1 MTDANDVVIIGGGA
15 AGCAVAYYLGLAG
28 IRSTIIEGDAVA
40 SQASGYA
47 AGLLGPLQGSGIPGP
62 LAALAMESFKMH
74 RSLAEELL
82 VETGIDYESRTV
94 TQVKMAMDESEIPD
108 LEDTYKVFAGAPGF
122 EAQRLDSG
130 ELHSL
135 EPRLGPSVISGVYTK
150 GNAGLD
156 SYKYTL
162 ALAAG
167 AEKLGATVRSGIVRD
182 LERSGGRVT
191 KVLLEE
197 GEISCGTVVLAMG
210 PWSRMAE
217 PWLEAYIPVDPLKG
231 EILRVEPSG
240 PPLAHD
246 FSGGGSSLYPKP
258 GGLVW
263 CGTTEEWRGFDRQ
276 PLDSTRQ
283 TLMERAVRLMPDL
296 AQARLTLHTACL
308 RPVTPDWL
316 PIIGKL
322 PAYDNVVLATGAG
335 KKGILLSP
343 GFGKAVADLI
353 SSGET
358 QMPVSDF
365 KPGRFSQP
373 AADASR

>member
-1 MTDANDVVIIGGGA
+1 MTNANDVVIIGGGA
-15 AGCAVAYYLGLAG
+15 AGCASAYYLGLAG
-28 IRSTIIEGDAVA
+28 IGSTIIEADAVA

-47 AGLLGPLQGSGIPGP
+47 AGGLNPLQGSGIPGP
-62 LAALAMESFKMH
+62 LGPLAMESFQMH
-74 RSLAEELL
+74 RSLAEELPG
-82 VETGIDYESRTV
+82 ETGIDYESRIV
-94 TQVKMAMDESEIPD
+94 TQVKLAVDESEIPD
-108 LEDTYKVFAGAPGF
+108 LEETLNIFAAAPGF
-122 EAQRLDSG
+122 QAERMDSAQLRSM
-130 ELHSL
+130 

-156 SYKYTL
+156 SHKYTT

-167 AEKLGATVRSGIVRD
+167 AEKLGATVRSGIVRG

-191 KVLLEE
+191 KVLLKD
-197 GEISCGTVVLAMG
+197 GEISCGAVVLAMG
-210 PWSRMAE
+210 PWSRTAE
-217 PWLEAYIPVDPLKG
+217 PWLDAYIPVDPLKG

-246 FSGGGSSLYPKP
+246 YSGGGGSLYPKP
-258 GGLVW
+258 DGLVW

-276 PLDSTRQ
+276 PLDSTRE
-283 TLMERAVRLMPDL
+283 TLMQRAVRLMPDL
-296 AQARLTLHTACL
+296 AQARVALHTACL

-316 PIIGKL
+316 PIIGR
-322 PAYDNVVLATGAG
+322 PPGYENVVLATGAG

-353 SSGET
+353 SDGET

-365 KPGRFSQP
+365 GPDRFRQP
-373 AADASR
+373 DQN

>member
-1 MTDANDVVIIGGGA
+1 MTDADDVVIIGGGA
-15 AGCAVAYYLGLAG
+15 AGCAAAYYLGLAG

-47 AGLLGPLQGSGIPGP
+47 AGLLNPLQGSGIPGP
-62 LAALAMESFKMH
+62 LGPLAMESFQMH
-74 RSLAEELL
+74 RIL
-82 VETGIDYESRTV
+82 VEDLQETTGIDYESRVV
-94 TQVKMAMDESEIPD
+94 TQVKLAMDESEIPA
-108 LEDTYKVFAGAPGF
+108 LEETFAVHSRAPGF
-122 EAQRLDSG
+122 EARRLDSVD
-130 ELHSL
+130 LRSL

-150 GNAGLD
+150 GNVGLD

-167 AEKLGATVRSGIVRD
+167 AEKLGATVRSGIVRG

-191 KVLLEE
+191 KVLLED
-197 GEISCGTVVLAMG
+197 GEISCGTLVLAMG

-217 PWLEAYIPVDPLKG
+217 PWLDAYIPVDPLKG

-258 GGLVW
+258 DGLVW
-263 CGTTEEWRGFDRQ
+263 CGTTEDWRGFDRQ

-283 TLMERAVRLMPDL
+283 TLMDRAVRLMPEL

-316 PIIGKL
+316 PIIGK
-322 PAYDNVVLATGAG
+322 PPGYDNVVLATGAG

-343 GFGKAVADLI
+343 GFGKAVADII
-353 SSGET
+353 SSGAT
-358 QMPVSDF
+358 QMPVADF
-365 KPGRFSQP
+365 EPGRFRQP
-373 AADASR
+373 AAKASR

>member
-15 AGCAVAYYLGLAG
+15 AGCAAAYYLGLAG
-28 IRSTIIEGDAVA
+28 ICSTIIEGDAVA

-47 AGLLGPLQGSGIPGP
+47 AGLLNPLQGSDIPGLLGP
-62 LAALAMESFKMH
+62 LAMESFKMH
-74 RSLAEELL
+74 HSLAEELPAA
-82 VETGIDYESRTV
+82 TGIDYESRIV

-108 LEDTYKVFAGAPGF
+108 LEATFRIFDGVPGF
-122 EAQRLDSG
+122 EAQRLDSA

-135 EPRLGPSVISGVYTK
+135 EPRLGPWVISGVYTK
-150 GNAGLD
+150 GNVGLD

-167 AEKLGATVRSGIVRD
+167 AEKLGATVRPGIVRG

-191 KVLLEE
+191 KVLLED
-197 GEISCGTVVLAMG
+197 GEISCGALVLAMG

-217 PWLEAYIPVDPLKG
+217 PWLGAYIPVDPLKG

-258 GGLVW
+258 DGLVW

-276 PLDSTRQ
+276 PLESTRQ
-283 TLMERAVRLMPDL
+283 TLMERAARLMPDL
-296 AQARLTLHTACL
+296 AQARLSLHTACL

-316 PIIGKL
+316 PIIGK
-322 PAYDNVVLATGAG
+322 PPGYENVILATGAG
-335 KKGILLSP
+335 KKGIMLSP

-365 KPGRFSQP
+365 TPGRFSQP
-373 AADASR
+373 DKD

>member
-1 MTDANDVVIIGGGA
+1 MADTNDVVIIGGGA
-15 AGCAVAYYLGLAG
+15 AGCATAYYLGLAG

-47 AGLLGPLQGSGIPGP
+47 AGGLNPLQGSGIPGP
-62 LAALAMESFKMH
+62 LGPLAMESFQMH
-74 RSLAEELL
+74 TALAEVLL
-82 VETGIDYESRTV
+82 AETGIDYEIRTV
-94 TQVKMAMDESEIPD
+94 TQVKLAVDESEIPD
-108 LEDTYKVFAGAPGF
+108 LEETFDIFDAAPGF
-122 EAQRLDSG
+122 DAQRMNSSQLRA
-130 ELHSL
+130 L
-135 EPRLGPSVISGVYTK
+135 EPRLGPSVIGGVYTR

-162 ALAAG
+162 ALAAA
-167 AEKLGATVRSGIVRD
+167 AEKLGATVRPGVVNG
-182 LERSGGRVT
+182 LERSWERVT
-191 KVLLEE
+191 KVLLED

-210 PWSRMAE
+210 PWSRKAE
-217 PWLEAYIPVDPLKG
+217 PWLDAYIPVDPLKG

-258 GGLVW
+258 DGLVW

-276 PLDSTRQ
+276 PLESTRQ
-283 TLMERAVRLMPDL
+283 MLMERAARLMPDL

-316 PIIGKL
+316 PIIGK
-322 PAYDNVVLATGAG
+322 PPGYDNVVLATGAG

-353 SSGET
+353 SQGET
-358 QMPVSDF
+358 KMPVSEF
-365 KPGRFSQP
+365 NPSRFSQP
-373 AADASR
+373 RT

>member
-1 MTDANDVVIIGGGA
+1 MNDANDVVIIGGGA
-15 AGCAVAYYLGLAG
+15 AGCATAYYLGLAG
-28 IRSTIIEGDAVA
+28 IRATIIEGDAVA

-62 LAALAMESFKMH
+62 LGALAMESFKMH
-74 RSLAEELL
+74 RSLAEELPA
-82 VETGIDYESRTV
+82 VTGIDYESRTV
-94 TQVKMAMDESEIPD
+94 TQVKIAMDEAEIPD
-108 LEDTYKVFAGAPGF
+108 LDETFEVFAGAPGF
-122 EAQRLDSG
+122 EARRLDSAD
-130 ELHSL
+130 LRSL
-135 EPRLGPSVISGVYTK
+135 EPRLGPLVISGVYTN

-162 ALAAG
+162 ALASA
-167 AEKLGATVRSGIVRD
+167 AKKLGATVRSGIVRGV
-182 LERSGGRVT
+182 ERSGGRVT
-191 KVLLEE
+191 KVLLED
-197 GEISCGTVVLAMG
+197 GEIACGTVVLAMG

-231 EILRVEPSG
+231 EILRVEPPG

-258 GGLVW
+258 DGLVW

-283 TLMERAVRLMPDL
+283 TLMQRAVRLMPDL
-296 AQARLTLHTACL
+296 AQSRLTLHTACL

-316 PIIGKL
+316 PIIGK
-322 PAYDNVVLATGAG
+322 PPGYDNVVLATGAG

-343 GFGKAVADLI
+343 GFGKAVADI
-353 SSGET
+353 VSNGET

-373 AADASR
+373 AG

>member
-1 MTDANDVVIIGGGA
+1 MADVNDVVIIGGGA
-15 AGCAVAYYLGLAG
+15 AGCATAYYLGLAG

-47 AGLLGPLQGSGIPGP
+47 AGLLNPLQGSDIPGLLGP
-62 LAALAMESFKMH
+62 LAVESFKMH
-74 RSLAEELL
+74 RSLAEELPAA
-82 VETGIDYESRTV
+82 TGIDYESRIV
-94 TQVKMAMDESEIPD
+94 TQVKMAMDESEIPG
-108 LEDTYKVFAGAPGF
+108 LEETFKIFAAAPGF
-122 EAQRLDSG
+122 EAQRLDSA

-150 GNAGLD
+150 GNVGLD
-156 SYKYTL
+156 SYKYTM

-167 AEKLGATVRSGIVRD
+167 AEKLGATVRSGIVRS

-191 KVLLEE
+191 KVLLED

-231 EILRVEPSG
+231 EILRVEPPG

-258 GGLVW
+258 DGLVW

-276 PLDSTRQ
+276 PLDSTRK
-283 TLMERAVRLMPDL
+283 TLLERAARLMPDL

-316 PIIGKL
+316 PIIGKM
-322 PAYDNVVLATGAG
+322 PGYDNVVLATGAG
-335 KKGILLSP
+335 KKGIMLSP
-343 GFGKAVADLI
+343 GFGKAVADII
-353 SSGET
+353 SNGET

-365 KPGRFSQP
+365 NPGRFSQP
-373 AADASR
+373 AI